1 MERRAESHLRRW
13 LEAEPRKPL
22 VVRGARQVGK
32 TTLIR
37 QFAAATDRGLLEVN
51 LERHPELDRIFR
63 GLDPDRIVSAL
74 EASADRRLDRAI
86 LFLDEIQA
94 APHALAALRYL
105 YEQRP
110 EIPVVAAGSLLE
122 FTLANHAFPM
132 PVGRIEYLHLG
143 PMSFSEFLRA
153 VEPDLAAHAAD
164 FDPKSPPGDP
174 THERLVRRLRD
185 YLFVGGLPE
194 AVVRYARTGS
204 FGEVARVHRSV
215 AGTYVDDFA
224 KYARSADLERLR
236 RLFAAIANSV
246 GEKVRYSRLDPDARA
261 EQTSRAIGQL
271 VRARICHRVTHSH
284 CSGIPLAASA
294 IERTYKL
301 VFLDVGLMNH
311 LSGVTPPM
319 ITKPEGVTLAN
330 KGRIAE
336 QFVGQHLVASDAG
349 EPPSAHYWLRGGQS
363 GNAEVDYVVS
373 EGEWIVPVEVKSGA
387 AGAIKSLR
395 VFAAAKRPPLAV
407 RFALNRP
414 SRESVRGAVRLGGE
428 RREVRFEL
436 LSLPLYA
443 VESLPGILESLR
455 QREGALRTESPPG
468 RPEERRE
475 EPGRRGRGARTV
487 PTGAAVS
494 ATEGSRATAGDTL
507 TIHRWDETT
516 QPGRVEIG
524 ILSGGADTESRSRCS
539 LSVYPD
545 TARRFGRLLDSRGFP
560 LLSGERPSARLAR
573 LDRSGDLFD
582 FLESV
587 RGEHPPDSELGDL
600 IRVLREALRP
610 EAEPDRRR

>member
-1 MERRAESHLRRW
+1 MERRAESFLSRW
-13 LEAEPRKPL
+13 LEGDPRKPL

-63 GLDPDRIVSAL
+63 DLDPDRIVSAL
-74 EASADRRLDRAI
+74 ESRADRRLDRAI

-143 PMSFSEFLRA
+143 PMAFSEFLQA

-164 FDPKSPPGDP
+164 FDPESPPGDP

-194 AVVRYARTGS
+194 AVLRYRETGS

-215 AGTYVDDFA
+215 AGTYVDDFS
-224 KYARSADLERLR
+224 KYARSADRERLR
-236 RLFAAIANSV
+236 RLFAATANWV
-246 GEKVRYSRLDPDARA
+246 GEKVRYSRLDPEGRA

-294 IERTYKL
+294 VRRTYKL
-301 VFLDVGLMNH
+301 VFMDVGLMNH
-311 LSGVTPPM
+311 LSGVTPRM
-319 ITKPEGVTLAN
+319 VEERGAVSLMSEEE
-330 KGRIAE
+330 IAE
-336 QFVGQHLVASDAG
+336 QFIGQHLVAGDGS

-363 GNAEVDYVVS
+363 GNAEVNYVVAAADR
-373 EGEWIVPVEVKSGA
+373 IVPVEVKSGA
-387 AGAIKSLR
+387 ARALKSLQ
-395 VFAAAKRPPLAV
+395 VFAAARRTPLAV

-414 SRESVRGAVRLGGE
+414 ARESVRGVVRLGGE

-443 VESLPGILESLR
+443 VESLPGILENLR
-455 QREGALRTESPPG
+455 RREGASWTAAPRGRPPD
-468 RPEERRE
+468 RPEEARE
-475 EPGRRGRGARTV
+475 EPGRRERGAGSV
-487 PTGAAVS
+487 STGAAGP
-494 ATEGSRATAGDTL
+494 ATERGGAVPGDTL

-524 ILSGGADTESRSRCS
+524 ILSGGTESESRSGRS
-539 LSVYPD
+539 LAVYPD

-560 LLSGERPSARLAR
+560 LLPGERPSARLAR
-573 LDRSGDLFD
+573 LDRSGELLD

-587 RGEHPPDSELGDL
+587 SGEHPPDSELGDL
-600 IRVLREALRP
+600 LRVLREALRP
-610 EAEPDRRR
+610 AEP

>member
-1 MERRAESHLRRW
+1 MERRAEPHLRRW
-13 LEAEPRKPL
+13 LEGEPRKPL

-37 QFAAATDRGLLEVN
+37 RFAAATDRGLLEVN

-63 GLDPDRIVSAL
+63 DLDPDRIVSAL
-74 EASADRRLDRAI
+74 EARADRRLDRAI

-143 PMSFSEFLRA
+143 PMAFSEFLRA
-153 VEPDLAAHAAD
+153 VEPDLAARAAD
-164 FDPKSPPGDP
+164 FDPESPPGDP

-194 AVVRYARTGS
+194 AVLRYARTGS

-236 RLFAAIANSV
+236 RLFAATANSV
-246 GEKVRYSRLDPDARA
+246 GEKVRYSRLDPEARA
-261 EQTSRAIGQL
+261 ERTSRAIGQL
-271 VRARICHRVTHSH
+271 VRARICHRVTHSN

-294 IERTYKL
+294 VERTYKL

-319 ITKPEGVTLAN
+319 IEKPEGVTLAN

-336 QFVGQHLVASDAG
+336 QFVGQHLVAGDAG
-349 EPPSAHYWLRGGQS
+349 EPPSAHYWLRSGQS

-373 EGEWIVPVEVKSGA
+373 EGDWIVPVEVKSGA

-395 VFAAAKRPPLAV
+395 IFAAMKRPPLAV

-414 SRESVRGAVRLGGE
+414 ARDVVRGAVRLGGE
-428 RREVRFEL
+428 RREVAFEL

-443 VESLPGILESLR
+443 VESLPGILENLR
-455 QREGALRTESPPG
+455 RREGASWTAAPRGRPPD
-468 RPEERRE
+468 RPEEARE
-475 EPGRRGRGARTV
+475 EPGRRRGGIGSV
-487 PTGAAVS
+487 PTGAAGS
-494 ATEGSRATAGDTL
+494 ATAGGGAVPGDTL

-516 QPGRVEIG
+516 RPGRVEIG
-524 ILSGGADTESRSRCS
+524 ILSGGTEAEGRSGRS
-539 LSVYPD
+539 LAVYPD

-560 LLSGERPSARLAR
+560 LLPGERPSARLAR
-573 LDRSGDLFD
+573 LDRGGDLFD

-600 IRVLREALRP
+600 LRVLREALRP
-610 EAEPDRRR
+610 AEP